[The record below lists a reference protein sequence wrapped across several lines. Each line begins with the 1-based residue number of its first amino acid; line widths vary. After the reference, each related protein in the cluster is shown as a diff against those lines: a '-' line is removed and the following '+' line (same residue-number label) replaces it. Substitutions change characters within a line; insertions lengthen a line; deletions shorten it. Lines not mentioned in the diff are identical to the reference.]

1 MLINQKMNTA
11 INEQIGRE
19 FGASLQYVAI
29 AAHFD
34 AQGLPEL
41 AGHFYRQAGEERDHA
56 MRFVRYVV
64 DAGGHV
70 TIPAVAGP
78 TSDFTTAEQAVK
90 LSLDW
95 EEEVTRQI
103 YALVDLARKEN
114 DHTTQNALQ
123 WFVEEQLEEVSS
135 MSQLLS
141 VIRRAGEG
149 GLLLVEQY
157 VARHRGE
164 KEEGDS

>member
-1 MLINQKMNTA
+1 MLISKMMNTA

-19 FGASLQYVAI
+19 FAASLQYVAI
-29 AAHFD
+29 ASHFA
-34 AQGLPEL
+34 AQGLPGL
-41 AGHFYRQAGEERDHA
+41 GGHFYRQAEEERDHA
-56 MRFVRYVV
+56 MRFVRYVG

-70 TIPAVAGP
+70 AIPAVAAP
-78 TSDFTTAEQAVK
+78 KSDFATAEQAVK

-103 YALVDLARKEN
+103 HALVDLAITEN
-114 DHTTQNALQ
+114 DHTTRNALQ
-123 WFVEEQLEEVSS
+123 WFVNEQLEEVSS

-141 VIRRAGEG
+141 VVRRAGEG

-157 VARHRGE
+157 LARGGGE
-164 KEEGDS
+164 EKS